1 MAAEVHRKQY
11 LFKKLQAPDDA
22 TMASKFDA
30 IDLSNPFSAQQTVPE
45 SPFLHNFYHDAES
58 LWWIGV
64 HSLFTTEP
72 STVERDQ
79 DTQRIQREHFDT
91 LFSHHAAGSDART
104 DFLQNPNK
112 YTKITHCLPNEFWVF
127 TLALDIIR
135 DALVAA
141 YISAEAQTH
150 FPRYDHFAKL
160 FEKTSWFEKALDKAV
175 AVAITDIRPFQM
187 EDHHTREDAEEQ
199 VEWVLD
205 HFKEENHADYNPP
218 ENDAGNSSEYIPS
231 KGTATK
237 KPINEVDKAESSNEE
252 PASKRARRDACSD
265 VVAN

>member
-72 STVERDQ
+72 STVERIK
-79 DTQRIQREHFDT
+79 TPSGYRGNTLIP
-91 LFSHHAAGSDART
+91 LFSHHAAGSDARM

-112 YTKITHCLPNEFWVF
+112 YTKITHLSP
-127 TLALDIIR
+127 
-135 DALVAA
+135 
-141 YISAEAQTH
+141 
-150 FPRYDHFAKL
+150 K
-160 FEKTSWFEKALDKAV
+160 
-175 AVAITDIRPFQM
+175 
-187 EDHHTREDAEEQ
+187 
-199 VEWVLD
+199 
-205 HFKEENHADYNPP
+205 
-218 ENDAGNSSEYIPS
+218 
-231 KGTATK
+231 
-237 KPINEVDKAESSNEE
+237 
-252 PASKRARRDACSD
+252 
-265 VVAN
+265 